1 MGFPTADDPP
11 TNLTGELIGGELYLK
26 ASDVVELLR
35 ARSRECESAARE
47 QENIADQGGDGEA
60 FLNAVAW
67 RVAAED
73 YARRADWLDVAVIE
87 ALPARTPGAGS

>member
-1 MGFPTADDPP
+1 MGFPTADDTP
-11 TNLTGELIGGELYLK
+11 TNLTGELINGELYLK

-35 ARSRECESAARE
+35 ARGRECASAAAE
-47 QENIADQGGDGEA
+47 EEAKADDTGEA

-73 YARRADWLDVAVIE
+73 YQRRADWLDVAVLDV
-87 ALPARTPGAGS
+87 LPTAPEPGS